1 MYSHDVRHPHKFSNL
16 VQGICEEGCVR
27 SLEES
32 MGTLFA
38 IPLHCTK
45 QFVFKSDYF

>member
-1 MYSHDVRHPHKFSNL
+1 MMSGILTNAPIWCRVFVRK
-16 VQGICEEGCVR
+16 GCMR

-38 IPLHCTK
+38 IPFHCTK
-45 QFVFKSDYF
+45 QFVFKADQF